1 MRMISVGTYS
11 ALLLASVISLSACGS
26 GGVATAAPPAAHE
39 FDWAVNVDSVNAT
52 ANCAYVSYFV
62 KQSDGWGL
70 PISPDGGH
78 HVKPG
83 QTGPSHFT
91 FFNTQANV
99 QFRIQAGIYKTKQ
112 CSGAQTVVQA
122 DTQTIAQSAVITAT
136 LTGKAGNYSIA
147 MATSTSDIAR

>member
-1 MRMISVGTYS
+1 MRIIAIGAFS
-11 ALLLASVISLSACGS
+11 ALLAASAISLSACGG

-39 FDWAVNVDSVNAT
+39 FDWAVNVNSVNAT

-78 HVKPG
+78 HVKSG

-99 QFRIQAGIYKTKQ
+99 QFRIQAGIYKTNR

-122 DTQTIAQSAVITAT
+122 DTQTIGQNAVITAT
-136 LTGKAGNYSIA
+136 LKGKAGNYSIA
-147 MATSTSDIAR
+147 MATDTSNTTK